1 MSCIRYISAF
11 DLLSVEEAK
20 EIVAND
26 DYTKFYDLLFDIGF
40 DINREIEF
48 QEVYCRS
55 LINHNIICL
64 GRWIGFERVDKEWI
78 NSEYCTFENKL
89 LYRED
94 KSMVMELAKMSNV
107 PNFTGMLVEHIE
119 ENIGK
124 GIPVSMLD
132 EEDAIID
139 MMLNNQFV

>member
-1 MSCIRYISAF
+1 MTIRYISVF
-11 DLLSVEEAK
+11 DLLSVKEAK

-26 DYTKFYDLLFDIGF
+26 DYTRFYDLLFDIGF

-55 LINHNIICL
+55 FINHNIICL
-64 GRWIGFERVDKEWI
+64 GRWIGFERVDEEWI

-89 LYRED
+89 LCRED

-107 PNFTGMLVEHIE
+107 PNFTGMLIEHIE